1 MAIGKFSGV
10 VFSDSSKVSSS
21 ESEYAYSISGTS
33 QDFEMTISIS
43 DAAVSF
49 LLPLEKLTDDG
60 INGTIFW
67 GDGST
72 DALSFGVVASHTYS
86 ATGTYK
92 VRVVS
97 STGVGLDTVYGSNFD
112 NPPTSIDAWG
122 SSFNGMGFRTD
133 LGNVTTVRK
142 YPPVNFTNNFWNA
155 PFWDWRSLDSD
166 FTEYGP
172 ANLSPPPAGEYYFP
186 FVFCDSFTGIGCEN
200 LIDSSATD
208 IQGFFAI
215 CPLFNVDISGWDVS
229 NVVVFQYMFQGC
241 TSFNQDISSWDMS
254 SAEECR
260 AMFENCTSFDQD
272 ISSWVVSNVSNFREM
287 FDGCTSFNQD
297 LSSWDVTGTGNA
309 ASSATGL
316 HGIFENCTSFD
327 QDLSGWNVSFNKTFT
342 SMFQNSGMTH
352 NLNSW
357 NTSSGILF
365 SATFFNCPFDHSL
378 ENWNMSSAFS
388 ANNFLN
394 NTTISLSNKAK
405 TLVGI
410 MGNNPAVGVS
420 ATAVLGTTVFDKS
433 ATIGVE
439 GYDGQAT
446 YGAWLKATG
455 TPDPTN
461 RASGTNDSVVSNK
474 LIDSSATFTATVVSG
489 CFVEN
494 TTAGTFA
501 EVTTVVSDTELD
513 LSDDIFTVVSDAY
526 SVDGGVGWAFSGTSF
541 V

>member
-10 VFSDSSKVSSS
+10 VFLDSSKVSSS

-43 DAAVSF
+43 NAASSF

-97 STGVGLDTVYGSNFD
+97 STEVGLATVYGSNFD

-133 LGNVTTVRK
+133 LGNVTTIRK
-142 YPPVNFTNNFWNA
+142 YPPVNLTNNFWNA
-155 PFWDWRSLDSD
+155 PFWDWKSLNSD

-172 ANLSPPPAGEYYFP
+172 ANLSPPPAGEYYYP
-186 FVFCDSFTGIGCEN
+186 FVFCDSFTGIGVEN

-208 IQGFFAI
+208 IEGFFAK
-215 CPLFNVDISGWDVS
+215 CFLFNADLSGWDVS
-229 NVVVFQYMFQGC
+229 NVVKFRYMFQDC
-241 TSFNQDISSWDMS
+241 ALFDQDLSSWDMS
-254 SAEECR
+254 SAGDCR
-260 AMFENCTSFDQD
+260 DMFT
-272 ISSWVVSNVSNFREM
+272 R
-287 FDGCTSFNQD
+287 
-297 LSSWDVTGTGNA
+297 
-309 ASSATGL
+309 
-316 HGIFENCTSFD
+316 CTSFD
-327 QDLSGWNVSFNKTFT
+327 QDLSGWDVSNVFDFRNMFSGCTSFNQDLSGWDVTGT
-342 SMFQNSGMTH
+342 GAGDNTEGLWAMFQDCTSFNQDLSGWDVSLNKSFSFVFENSGMTY

-357 NTSSGILF
+357 NTSSGINF
-365 SATFFNCPFDHSL
+365 SGTFRDCPFDHSL
-378 ENWNMSSAFS
+378 ENWNMSNATFV
-388 ANNFLN
+388 NNFLS

-410 MGNNPAVGVS
+410 MGNTPAVGVS
-420 ATAVLGTTVFDKS
+420 AVGFLGTTVFDKS

-461 RASGTNDSVVSNK
+461 RASGTNDSVVSNR

-494 TTAGTFA
+494 TTTGTFA
-501 EVTTVVSDTELD
+501 EVTSVVSDTELD
-513 LSDDIFTVVSDAY
+513 LSDDIFTVVSETY